1 MLVVPSES
9 KFLNVWFFNC
19 AVEAAGGKALPCVV
33 NVREEHQIINAVEK
47 AVKTF
52 GGMLRCGGDD
62 NMQIVHTWKEQPASL
77 MSFLSLNAN
86 AKWLVLKPGIDIL
99 VNNASAISLTGTLE
113 TETKKVN
120 LMMDVNVRGT
130 YLT

>member
-1 MLVVPSES
+1 M
-9 KFLNVWFFNC
+9 
-19 AVEAAGGKALPCVV
+19 PCIV
-33 NVREEHQIINAVEK
+33 NVREEQQIINAVEK

-52 GGMLRCGGDD
+52 GGKLRYGGR
-62 NMQIVHTWKEQPASL
+62 QALTGRLCKQREKRTACLTHV
-77 MSFLSLNAN
+77 FFFSLNAN
-86 AKWLVLKPGIDIL
+86 VKWLTLNPGIDIL

-113 TETKKVN
+113 TATKKVN

>member
-1 MLVVPSES
+1 M
-9 KFLNVWFFNC
+9 
-19 AVEAAGGKALPCVV
+19 PCVV
-33 NVREEHQIINAVEK
+33 NVREEQQIISAVKK

-52 GGMLRCGGDD
+52 GGKLRCRGDI
-62 NMQIVHTWKEQPASL
+62 NGQIVQTKSL
-77 MSFLSLNAN
+77 PYSCFLSLNAN
-86 AKWLVLKPGIDIL
+86 VKWLTLKPGIDIL

-113 TETKKVN
+113 TATKKVN

>member
-1 MLVVPSES
+1 M
-9 KFLNVWFFNC
+9 
-19 AVEAAGGKALPCVV
+19 PCVV
-33 NVREEHQIINAVEK
+33 NVREEQQIINAVEK

-52 GGMLRCGGDD
+52 GGMLRFWGDI
-62 NMQIVHTWKEQPASL
+62 NRQMVQTIRQKNSL
-77 MSFLSLNAN
+77 PYSCFLSLNAN
-86 AKWLVLKPGIDIL
+86 VKWLILKPGIDIL

>member
-1 MLVVPSES
+1 M
-9 KFLNVWFFNC
+9 
-19 AVEAAGGKALPCVV
+19 PCIV
-33 NVREEHQIINAVEK
+33 NVREEQQIINAVEK

-52 GGMLRCGGDD
+52 GGMLRCGGDI
-62 NMQIVHTWKEQPASL
+62 NRQIVKKKKKEREKNSL
-77 MSFLSLNAN
+77 PYSCFLSLNAN
-86 AKWLVLKPGIDIL
+86 VKWLILKPGIDIL

>member
-1 MLVVPSES
+1 
-9 KFLNVWFFNC
+9 
-19 AVEAAGGKALPCVV
+19 
-33 NVREEHQIINAVEK
+33 
-47 AVKTF
+47 
-52 GGMLRCGGDD
+52 
-62 NMQIVHTWKEQPASL
+62 
-77 MSFLSLNAN
+77 MSFLSLSAN
-86 AKWLVLKPGIDIL
+86 AKWLILKPGIDIL

>member
-1 MLVVPSES
+1 M
-9 KFLNVWFFNC
+9 
-19 AVEAAGGKALPCVV
+19 PCIV
-33 NVREEHQIINAVEK
+33 NVREEQQIVNAVEK

-52 GGMLRCGGDD
+52 GGKLRHGRRQALTGRLFK
-62 NMQIVHTWKEQPASL
+62 QKEKNCLPYSCC
-77 MSFLSLNAN
+77 FLGFFSLNAN
-86 AKWLVLKPGIDIL
+86 MKWLTLKPGIDIL

-113 TETKKVN
+113 TATKKVN